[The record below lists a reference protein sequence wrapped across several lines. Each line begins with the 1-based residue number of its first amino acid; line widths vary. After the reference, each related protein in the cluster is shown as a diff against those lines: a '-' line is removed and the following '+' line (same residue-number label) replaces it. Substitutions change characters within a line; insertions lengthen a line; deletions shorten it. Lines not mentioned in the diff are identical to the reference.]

1 MVHRIPRTAALAVVL
16 WSVLAAGTV
25 AGLAPAENVTP
36 QVEQGN
42 TSQEGANDTTTA
54 TITVTATEEAEAEP
68 DAAIVFLGVRATADS
83 PDAAARTVAN
93 NTSRLR
99 AALANASIDEDAI
112 RTTNYD
118 LYELDRRE
126 SGNETDRYVAEQ
138 GIAVEINDTDRAGE
152 IVDLAVE
159 NGATNVRGVQFTLSD
174 ETRSELRNRALSNA
188 VASAGSQAEAI
199 AGSADLRVVGV
210 DSVSTVETTFGPLEA
225 TAERAVRE
233 DAATRIDA
241 GPLTVT
247 ATVQVTYNATSA

>member
-1 MVHRIPRTAALAVVL
+1 MVHRILRTVALAVVL

-25 AGLAPAENVTP
+25 VGLAPTEHVTP
-36 QVEQGN
+36 QTQHGD
-42 TSQEGANDTTTA
+42 TPQEGANDTATA
-54 TITVTATEEAEAEP
+54 TISVTAMGEAEAAP
-68 DAAIVFLGVRATADS
+68 DAAIVFLGVSATADS
-83 PDAAARTVAN
+83 PDAAARQVAN

-118 LYELDRRE
+118 LYERPPRDD
-126 SGNETDRYVAEQ
+126 GNDSDGYVAEQ
-138 GIAVEINDTDRAGE
+138 GLAVEINDTDRAGE

-199 AGSADLRVVGV
+199 AGSADLRIVGV
-210 DSVSTVETTFGPLEA
+210 RSVSTVEPTFGPLEA
-225 TAERAVRE
+225 TAERAAQE